1 MKNSAG
7 VVCALDGARFA
18 RRDSGAVGP
27 KILGLFRSLALPLT
41 MGLLSLA
48 GCKPSDSALNRSA
61 ATTLTTVP
69 ASAASSSG
77 GPINPNGQAEKVSLA
92 NTGDSSEYRF
102 TGLAGQSISVATS
115 GSFAD
120 NCSVKLSLIDADGYP
135 IGEPA
140 CAGHSGSLPE
150 TVLKADGI
158 YKLQLRSAAAE
169 SGTLS
174 LTLGSARGP
183 QSITPGA
190 AALAVA
196 PAPGQTLRLGFVGT
210 PDWRVAARSLR
221 KLLGSAD
228 ACAYVV
234 RLVGPDGSILSE
246 SSCAAGNA
254 ALAAKAVKTGGVYQ
268 LEIENV
274 GTSASSAAA
283 VPVQLFQFRDQAG
296 AMSLG
301 ARARDGMSAKAT
313 LEQPGQRSLMTFS
326 GRAGERYRVL
336 ASESKIVTP
345 AGLPSDRA
353 SVDCDET
360 RLSVLRPD
368 GSVLASNRYCGGA
381 GFIKPFTLDQG
392 GDWTLMAESTN
403 GGTGSAKLSMTPV
416 DDGAATDTVLGTIP
430 TNGSPVT
437 ATISS
442 VGGSADFTFTGIA
455 GRRFSLFPTDANFP
469 DSNNYTRA
477 FLIRPD
483 GSVRNSVDCY
493 DSTTCLLDPF
503 DGYTSSAS
511 ALEVNGTWTV
521 SLHSINENS
530 TGSAQLRLYT
540 VTDQTGSIASNGTAV
555 TSTITTPGQRSIFTF
570 AGTTGQRYSAV
581 TSASTLANSHYVY
594 FRKPDGSLIYSFS
607 GYADTSIEG
616 ELQLDQTGDWA
627 VVLDA
632 NQRDTG
638 STSVQLYQ
646 LTDQAGSI
654 ATNGTATTVNI
665 ATPGQNAALSFTG
678 TSGQRVS
685 LAISNVVFGNCATFA
700 NNFNIRLVRPDGSVQ
715 SAQQTYYCSDSY
727 LDFGVLDQSGTFT
740 LVFDPQAGATGSASL
755 QLYAATDQTGTIAS
769 NGTAVTSTIT
779 TPGQRSRFTFSGTA
793 GQRYSAL
800 LSNSNLSPGGSGSLY
815 FLKPDGSRVNEG
827 GYYNPGLFRDA
838 YTLDQTGTWTVVVDP
853 YNQDTGT
860 ASVQLY
866 LVTDQTAAI
875 ATNGTAVTASITT
888 PGQNS
893 RMTFSGTAGQRF
905 STVVSNSTFTN
916 AYTATVAFVRP
927 DGSTVNEAGFYDPGI
942 SRGSYTLDQTGTWT
956 VLINPGDRVTG
967 TASVRLYLLT
977 DQTGV
982 IATNGTAQSV
992 SITTPGQNS
1001 RFTFSG
1007 TAGQR
1012 YSSQL
1017 TGSTFSPS
1025 TCGTFSYLRPDGTF
1039 LQPTYF
1045 CNPGV
1050 FREPVILDQT
1060 GSWTVF
1066 IEPGVGD
1073 SGTASLRLNL
1083 ITDQTAAI
1091 TAGGAAV
1098 SSNITVAGQRSLLN
1112 FTGAVGDNVTV
1123 TVRDAVFSAMGGG
1136 GLYLQ
1141 RPDGSIQIYGSYSH
1155 TGTGAVSGSLDSIV
1169 LDQAGSWSIVL
1180 DPSLEQTATASVR
1193 LVRNGT
1199 GQSPTTTPE
1208 RAAVGPIN
1216 PTGTAVSVNVTTA
1229 DQLTSYTFAGTAGQ
1243 RFGVLVS
1250 NPAFTGNFGYISLRR
1265 PDGQVVPLSSEE
1277 SGPYFQT
1284 TTAFFQPYTL
1294 DQSGTWR
1301 VVLQPFGTGTAS
1313 LSLIA
1318 VTDQT
1323 GSIATNGT
1331 AVTST
1336 ITTRGQASRFTF
1348 IGTPGQL
1355 QSVQVSNS
1363 TSCVSFCYANVLR
1376 PDGSLV
1382 ASVSASNGNVGFVDQ
1397 FRIDQ
1402 AGTYTVMFDPYG
1414 SGTGTASLRLYT
1426 ATDQTAAIN
1435 SNGTT
1440 VNANITVPGQNGSF
1454 SFTGTAGQRYS
1465 VQVTNSTF
1473 GNPGALLA
1481 LRAPDGRLVNGMN
1494 VFDGP
1499 QGAFID
1505 SYTLDQ
1511 SGSWSV
1517 VLDPYQDKTGTAS
1530 VQLFLATDQTGTAPS
1545 NGTTVNA
1552 NVTAPGQQAVFSF
1565 NGTAGQRYA
1574 VNVSNA
1580 VFGPNGAYVYLQR
1593 PDGSQAG
1600 SVYFGTGNA
1609 FLDPVLL
1616 DQTGSWK
1623 LVLDP
1628 NYNDTGSA
1636 TLQLLLV
1643 TDQTLPI
1650 ASNGT
1655 AMTATIT
1662 TPGQRSIFT
1671 FTGSVGQRYS
1681 ARVSSSTVAPAQPY
1695 ATLLFRRPDGSSV
1708 PLSNFADPGTFF
1720 DPTSFALDQTGSWAL
1735 VLDPG
1740 GASTGSASVQLYL
1753 ASTATGTPASD
1764 GTPFNT
1770 AIAVPGQNGRYTFTA
1785 TAGQRYDLQFTGST
1799 FNYDYDPNDT
1809 SGCAAT
1815 YSLLRPDNGV
1825 YSAPG
1830 FNISSNNTCQ
1840 PGSAYRNIAL
1850 DTDGT
1855 WTVLLDPSG
1864 QSTGSAQLSVTLK
1877 GSPVPTYWADFTS
1890 ATPGT
1895 PGSAAGTIGAPIPVT
1910 FTYSGEVGD
1919 NSNIVGGFTPWTPVS
1934 TYSGGT
1940 IQDPPLILDGIALIG
1955 GGTASNTVT
1964 FSKPVRNPV
1973 LAISGL
1979 GYYGVANLASYQ
1991 FTGQPFT
1998 VQSGGPATNL
2008 GGQTILSS
2016 GSSVIGTL
2024 GNGTVQF
2031 NGTFSSISWTNPTA
2045 NTAFNYTGFTVGIP
2059 LQPPPAPTGTT
2070 ATPASTQVTVAWTA
2084 AQTAAT
2090 YNVYRSTMA
2099 NDPSPMLAAS
2109 GVTGTSTV
2117 ITGLANDTL
2126 YYFSVA
2132 GVNAGGTG
2140 ARSTEASATPG
2151 PSIRVNDVTLTEGN
2165 SGTSTA
2171 TFTITLSRAATSTVT
2186 VAYATANGTA
2196 TAGSDYVAASGSL
2209 SFTAGQL
2216 SKTVAVTVN
2225 GDTAIEPNETFFV
2238 NLTAPTNATIADNQG
2253 LGTINNDDLPSL
2265 SINDVSIAEGNSGT
2279 SSATFT
2285 VSLSTAAVA
2294 PVTVNYLT
2302 ADGTA
2307 TAGSDYLAT
2316 SGTASFAI
2324 GQSTQTFTV
2333 TVNGDGTV
2341 EPNETFF
2348 VNLSSPTA
2356 ATIADSQGVATITN
2370 DDSATTPSLAV
2381 SDVSVAEGNSGTVN
2395 AAFTVSLS
2403 AAASGP
2409 VTVAYA
2415 TANGTATAGSDYVAG
2430 SGTLTFAAGTTT
2442 QTVNVAVNGDT
2453 TVEPN
2458 ETFFVNLSAPTAATI
2473 ADNQGIGTIVNDD
2486 AAGTP
2491 SISISDASVTEGN
2504 SGTANLSFTVSL
2516 SAAASGSVT
2525 VAYATADGTAT
2536 ANSDYGPGFGTLT
2549 FVAGQTTQ
2557 LVTFSAIGDTTV
2569 EPNETFFV
2577 NLSSPSGATIADG
2590 QGVGTIV
2597 NDDSATP
2604 TLTIN
2609 DVSITEGNTGTKN
2622 LVFTV
2627 SLSPAAT
2634 GTVAVTAI
2642 TANGTATSG
2651 SDYTGGT
2658 LSVSFTAGQ
2667 TSKTISLPIKGD
2679 TTVEPD
2685 ENFFVNLSN
2694 PTGGAVIGDAQGIG
2708 TILNDDGAVTPSLS
2722 ISDISVTEG
2731 NAGTVNAA
2739 FTVSLSAAAS
2749 GPVTVAYATADG
2761 TATAGSDYVAGSG
2774 TLTFAA
2780 GTTTQTVNVLVNGD
2794 TTVEPNEIFV
2804 VNLSAPSGATIADN
2818 QGIGTVVNDD
2828 AAATPTLAISDVSVT
2843 EGNSGTVNAAFTVS
2857 LSAAASGPV
2866 TVAYATADGTAT
2878 AGSDYVA
2885 GNGTLTFAAGTTTQ
2899 TLNVL
2904 VNGDTTVEPN
2914 ETFFVNLSSPTAATI
2929 ADAQGQGSIV
2939 NDDVSATPSLS
2950 ISDVSVTEGNSG
2962 TVNAAFTVSLS
2973 AAASGPVTVAY
2984 ATADGTA
2991 TAGSDYVAG
3000 SGTLTFAAGTTTQTL
3015 NVLVNGDTT
3024 VEPNETFVVNLSAP
3038 SGATIADAQGQAT
3051 ISNDDTA
3058 AATPTLTVNDV
3069 SITEGNTGTKN
3080 LVFTVSLMP
3089 AATGTVTVSAA
3100 TANGTATSGS
3110 DYTGGTLS
3118 VSFTAGQTAKTISL
3132 PVKGDTTV
3140 EPDET
3145 FFVNLS
3151 SPTGGAVIGD
3161 AQGIG
3166 TILNDDGAVTPSLS
3180 INDVSVTEGNSGTVS
3195 AAFTVSLSAAASGPV
3210 TVAYATAD
3218 GTATAGSDYVAGSG
3232 TLTFATGT
3240 TTQTVN
3246 VVVNGDTTIE
3256 PNETFLVN
3264 LSSPTAATIADTQ
3277 GQATITNDDSA
3288 TPTLSINDVSTTEGN
3303 SGTKNLTF
3311 TVSLSSAA
3319 TGAVTVAYATADGT
3333 AAAGSDYLVGG
3344 GTLNFPAGTTTQT
3357 FNVVIN
3363 GDTAVE
3369 PDETL
3374 FVNLSSAAGATI
3386 ADAQGLGTI
3395 TNDDA
3400 AATPTLTI
3408 NDVSTA
3414 EGNSGTKNLTF
3425 TVTLSPAATGTV
3437 AVTATTANGTATS
3450 GSDYTGGTLSVS
3462 FTAGQTSKT
3471 ISLPVKGDTTV
3482 EPDETFFVNLS
3493 NPTGGAVIGDAQ
3505 GLGTI
3510 LNDD

>member
-1 MKNSAG
+1 M
-7 VVCALDGARFA
+7 
-18 RRDSGAVGP
+18 
-27 KILGLFRSLALPLT
+27 FRSLALPLT
-41 MGLLSLA
+41 IGLLSLA
-48 GCKPSDSALNRSA
+48 GCKPSDSALNRSTA
-61 ATTLTTVP
+61 ATLTAAP
-69 ASAASSSG
+69 ASTGSSSAG
-77 GPINPNGQAEKVSLA
+77 GPINPNGLAEKVSLA
-92 NTGDSSEYRF
+92 KTGDSSEYRF

-140 CAGHSGSLPE
+140 CAGHSASLPE
-150 TVLKADGI
+150 TVLKADGL
-158 YKLQLRSAAAE
+158 YKLQLRSTAAE

-174 LTLGSARGP
+174 LKLGSARGP

-228 ACAYVV
+228 ACVYVV
-234 RLVGPDGSILSE
+234 RLIGPDGSILSE

-254 ALAAKAVKTGGVYQ
+254 ALAAKAVKIGGVYQ
-268 LEIENV
+268 LEIQNISTL
-274 GTSASSAAA
+274 GGSTAP
-283 VPVQLFQFRDQAG
+283 VPVQLFQFRDQTG

-301 ARARDGMSAKAT
+301 ARARDGMTAKAT

-336 ASESKIVTP
+336 ASESKIATP

-353 SVDCDET
+353 GIDCDET

-368 GSVLASNRYCGGA
+368 GSVLTSNRYCGGA

-403 GGTGSAKLSMTPV
+403 GATGSASLSMTPV

-442 VGGSADFTFTGIA
+442 VGGSADFTFAGIA

-469 DSNNYTRA
+469 NSSNNNNYSRA
-477 FLIRPD
+477 FLVRPD

-493 DSTTCLLDPF
+493 DSATCLLDPF
-503 DGYTSSAS
+503 DGNTSSAT
-511 ALEVNGTWTV
+511 ALDVNGTWTV
-521 SLHSINENS
+521 SLHSFYEDS

-555 TSTITTPGQRSIFTF
+555 TSTISTPGQRSIFTF
-570 AGTTGQRYSAV
+570 AGTAGQRYSAV
-581 TSASTLANSHYVY
+581 TSASTLVNSHIVY
-594 FRKPDGSLIYSFS
+594 FRKPDGSLIYLLQGYNSTL
-607 GYADTSIEG
+607 GYANAEG
-616 ELQLDQTGDWA
+616 ELLLDQTGDWA
-627 VVLDA
+627 VVLDPA
-632 NQRDTG
+632 QRDTG
-638 STSVQLYQ
+638 STSLQLYQ
-646 LTDQAGSI
+646 VTDQTGSI
-654 ATNGTATTVNI
+654 ATNGTATTVNLT
-665 ATPGQNAALSFTG
+665 TPGQNASLTFTG
-678 TSGQRVS
+678 TVGQRASV
-685 LAISNVVFGNCATFA
+685 AIINVVFGNCATFY
-700 NNFNIRLVRPDGSVQ
+700 NNFNVRLVRPDGSVQ
-715 SAQQTYYCSDSY
+715 STQPTYYCNDSY

-740 LVFDPQAGATGSASL
+740 LVFDPQGVATGSASV
-755 QLYAATDQTGTIAS
+755 QLYAATDQTGTIATS
-769 NGTAVTSTIT
+769 GTAVTSTIT

-800 LSNSNLSPGGSGSLY
+800 LSNAAFGPNGTLFSL
-815 FLKPDGSRVNEG
+815 LRPDGTLLTQ
-827 GYYNPGLFRDA
+827 GYANPSVGAFLDTRS
-838 YTLDQTGTWTVVVDP
+838 LDQTGTWTVVVDP
-853 YNQDTGT
+853 QAQDTGT
-860 ASVQLY
+860 GSVQLY

-893 RMTFSGTAGQRF
+893 RLTFAGTAGQRL
-905 STVVSNSTFTN
+905 SSMLNNSTFTGSN
-916 AYTATVAFVRP
+916 CGNFYFLKP
-927 DGSTVNEAGFYDPGI
+927 DGSRYADQGFCSGVFKDI
-942 SRGSYTLDQTGTWT
+942 TILDQTGTWT
-956 VLINPGDRVTG
+956 IAVDPNDQGTG
-967 TASVRLYLLT
+967 TASVQLYLVT
-977 DQTGV
+977 DQTGS
-982 IATNGTAQSV
+982 IATNGTAVTST
-992 SITTPGQNS
+992 ITTPGQNS

-1012 YSSQL
+1012 YSALISNP
-1017 TGSTFSPS
+1017 SFSGN
-1025 TCGTFSYLRPDGTF
+1025 TCSNSYFLRPDGT
-1039 LQPTYF
+1039 QI
-1045 CNPGV
+1045 NAQGV
-1050 FREPVILDQT
+1050 CSSNLFKEPYALDQT
-1060 GSWTVF
+1060 GTWTFVVDAYD
-1066 IEPGVGD
+1066 GT
-1073 SGTASLRLNL
+1073 GTASLRLNL
-1083 ITDQTAAI
+1083 ITDQSAAI

-1098 SSNITVAGQRSLLN
+1098 GSNITVAGQRSLLS

-1123 TVRDAVFSAMGGG
+1123 TVRDAVFSAMGSGA
-1136 GLYLQ
+1136 LNLV
-1141 RPDGSIQIYGSYSH
+1141 RPDGSILVYSGYSH
-1155 TGTGAVSGSLDSIV
+1155 TGTGVVSGSLDSIV

-1180 DPSLEQTATASVR
+1180 DPTAEQTATASVR
-1193 LVRNGT
+1193 LVRNAT

-1216 PTGTAVSVNVTTA
+1216 PNGTAVSVNVTTA
-1229 DQLTSYTFAGTAGQ
+1229 DQRADYSFTGTAGQ
-1243 RFGVLVS
+1243 RFGVLLS
-1250 NPAFTGNFGYISLRR
+1250 NPAFTGNFGYIYLRR
-1265 PDGQVVPLSSEE
+1265 PDGQLIPLSSEE
-1277 SGPYFQT
+1277 SGPYFQST
-1284 TTAFFQPYTL
+1284 TSFFNPYTL

-1301 VVLQPFGTGTAS
+1301 VVLQPSGTGTAS

-1318 VTDQT
+1318 VSDQT
-1323 GSIATNGT
+1323 GSIATTGT
-1331 AVTST
+1331 PVTST
-1336 ITTRGQASRFTF
+1336 ITTRGQASRFSFT
-1348 IGTPGQL
+1348 GTPGQL
-1355 QSVQVSNS
+1355 QSLQGSGS
-1363 TSCVSFCYANVLR
+1363 TSCAASCLINVLR
-1376 PDGSLV
+1376 PDGSSI
-1382 ASVSASNGNVGFVDQ
+1382 ASGTLYNGNVGFVDQ

-1402 AGTYTVMFDPYG
+1402 AGTYTVVFDPYG

-1435 SNGTT
+1435 SNGTA
-1440 VNANITVPGQNGSF
+1440 VNVNITVPGQNGSF

-1465 VQVTNSTF
+1465 VQATNSNFGTF
-1473 GNPGALLA
+1473 GAGLY
-1481 LRAPDGRLVNGMN
+1481 LRSPDGRLVFGQY
-1494 VFDGP
+1494 VYDGP

-1505 SYTLDQ
+1505 SVSLDQ

-1517 VLDPYQDKTGTAS
+1517 FFDALEGRTGTAS
-1530 VQLFLATDQTGTAPS
+1530 VQLFLAADQTGSAPS

-1552 NVTAPGQQAVFSF
+1552 NVTVPGQQAVFSF
-1565 NGTAGQRYA
+1565 TGTAGQRYA
-1574 VNVSNA
+1574 VNISNA
-1580 VFGPNGAYVYLQR
+1580 VFGPNGAQVYLQR
-1593 PDGSQAG
+1593 PDGSQVGNVGVGNG
-1600 SVYFGTGNA
+1600 SA
-1609 FLDPVLL
+1609 FLEPVLF
-1616 DQTGSWK
+1616 DQTGGWK

-1628 NYNDTGSA
+1628 SFNETGSA
-1636 TLQLLLV
+1636 TLQLLLI
-1643 TDQTLPI
+1643 TDQTVPI

-1655 AMTATIT
+1655 ALTATIT

-1681 ARVSSSTVAPAQPY
+1681 ARISNSTL
-1695 ATLLFRRPDGSSV
+1695 ATCCSNLASVLFRRPDGSFV
-1708 PLSNFADPGTFF
+1708 NAQGFF
-1720 DPTSFALDQTGSWAL
+1720 DPGVFVDPENGNYVLDQSGSWAL

-1740 GASTGSASVQLYL
+1740 GASTGSATVQVYL
-1753 ASTATGTPASD
+1753 ASAATGTPASD

-1770 AIAVPGQNGRYTFTA
+1770 TIPVPGQNGRYTFTA
-1785 TAGQRYDLQFTGST
+1785 TAGQRYDLQITGST
-1799 FNYDYDPNDT
+1799 FNYDYDPNDS
-1809 SGCAAT
+1809 SGCYAS

-1825 YSAPG
+1825 YSGQG
-1830 FNISSNNTCQ
+1830 FAINSNNTCQ
-1840 PGSAYRNIAL
+1840 PGSAYRNVAL

-1855 WTVLLDPSG
+1855 WTVLLNPSG
-1864 QSTGSAQLSVTLK
+1864 MSTGSAQLSVTLK

-1895 PGSAAGTIGAPIPVT
+1895 PGSAAGSIGAPIPVT

-1919 NSNIVGGFTPWTPVS
+1919 QSNIVGGFAPWTPVS
-1934 TYSGGT
+1934 TYFGGT
-1940 IQDPPLILDGIALIG
+1940 IQDPPLIQDGIALIG

-1979 GYYGVANLASYQ
+1979 GYYSNLTSYQ
-1991 FTGQPFT
+1991 FAGQPFT
-1998 VQSGGPATNL
+1998 VQSGGPSTSF
-2008 GGQTILSS
+2008 GGNTILSS
-2016 GSSVIGTL
+2016 GSSVIGTV

-2045 NTAFNYTGFTVGIP
+2045 NNNFSSSGFTVGIP

-2090 YNVYRSTMA
+2090 YNVYRGTTA
-2099 NDPSPMLAAS
+2099 NDPSPVLAAS
-2109 GVTGTSTV
+2109 GVTGTTTV
-2117 ITGLANDTL
+2117 ITGLTNDTL

-2165 SGTSTA
+2165 SGTQTA
-2171 TFTITLSRAATSTVT
+2171 TFTVTLSRAATSTVT

-2216 SKTVAVTVN
+2216 TKTVAVTVN
-2225 GDTAIEPNETFFV
+2225 GDTAVEPNETFFI

-2265 SINDVSIAEGNSGT
+2265 SINDVSVAEGNSGT

-2316 SGTASFAI
+2316 SGTASFAV

-2333 TVNGDGTV
+2333 T
-2341 EPNETFF
+2341 
-2348 VNLSSPTA
+2348 
-2356 ATIADSQGVATITN
+2356 
-2370 DDSATTPSLAV
+2370 
-2381 SDVSVAEGNSGTVN
+2381 
-2395 AAFTVSLS
+2395 
-2403 AAASGP
+2403 
-2409 VTVAYA
+2409 
-2415 TANGTATAGSDYVAG
+2415 
-2430 SGTLTFAAGTTT
+2430 
-2442 QTVNVAVNGDT
+2442 VNGDT

-2473 ADNQGIGTIVNDD
+2473 ADAQGVATITNDDSGTSTPSLSINDVSTTEGNAGTKTLAFTVSLSPAATGPVTVAYATANGTATAGSDYVAANGTLTFPTGTTTQTVNVTLNGDTTVEPDETLFVNLSAPSGATIADAQGQGTIVNDD
-2486 AAGTP
+2486 ATATP
-2491 SISISDASVTEGN
+2491 TLAISDVSVTEGN
-2504 SGTANLSFTVSL
+2504 SGTVSAAFTVSL
-2516 SAAASGSVT
+2516 SAAASGPVT

-2536 ANSDYGPGFGTLT
+2536 AGSDYVAGSGTLT
-2549 FVAGQTTQ
+2549 FATGTTTQ
-2557 LVTFSAIGDTTV
+2557 TVNVVVNGDTAV

-2577 NLSSPSGATIADG
+2577 NLTAPSGATVADAQG
-2590 QGVGTIV
+2590 QGTIV
-2597 NDDSATP
+2597 NDDAAATP

-2609 DVSITEGNTGTKN
+2609 DVSIAEGNTGTKN

-2667 TSKTISLPIKGD
+2667 ISKTISLPIKGD

-2685 ENFFVNLSN
+2685 ETFFVNLSN

-2708 TILNDDGAVTPSLS
+2708 TILNDDGVVTPSLS
-2722 ISDISVTEG
+2722 ISDVSVTEG

-2761 TATAGSDYVAGSG
+2761 TATAGSDYVAGNG
-2774 TLTFAA
+2774 TLSFAA

-2794 TTVEPNEIFV
+2794 TVVEPNETFF
-2804 VNLSAPSGATIADN
+2804 VNLSAASGATIADS

-2885 GNGTLTFAAGTTTQ
+2885 GSGTLTFAVGATTQ
-2899 TLNVL
+2899 TVNVL
-2904 VNGDTTVEPN
+2904 INGDTAVEPN

-2973 AAASGPVTVAY
+2973 AAASSPVTVAY

-2991 TAGSDYVAG
+2991 TAGSDYVA
-3000 SGTLTFAAGTTTQTL
+3000 SNGTLTFAAGTTTQTV
-3015 NVLVNGDTT
+3015 NVLVNGDTA

-3038 SGATIADAQGQAT
+3038 TGATIADVQGQAT

-3058 AATPTLTVNDV
+3058 AATPTLTINDV

-3100 TANGTATSGS
+3100 TANGTATSGT

-3151 SPTGGAVIGD
+3151 NPTGGAVIGD
-3161 AQGIG
+3161 TQGIG

-3246 VVVNGDTTIE
+3246 VVVNGDTAIE
-3256 PNETFLVN
+3256 PNETFFVN
-3264 LSSPTAATIADTQ
+3264 LSSPTAAAIADAQ
-3277 GQATITNDDSA
+3277 GQATISNDDSA
-3288 TPTLSINDVSTTEGN
+3288 TPTLSINDVSTAEGN

-3319 TGAVTVAYATADGT
+3319 TGAVSVAYATADGT

-3344 GTLNFPAGTTTQT
+3344 GTLSFPAGTTTQT
-3357 FNVVIN
+3357 VNVVIN

-3369 PDETL
+3369 PDETF
-3374 FVNLSSAAGATI
+3374 FVNLSSATGATI

-3395 TNDDA
+3395 SNDDA

-3408 NDVSTA
+3408 NDVSTT

-3425 TVTLSPAATGTV
+3425 TVSLSPAATGTV

-3471 ISLPVKGDTTV
+3471 ISLPVKGDATV
-3482 EPDETFFVNLS
+3482 EPDETFFVNLT